1 MKVSYTKALQ
11 APSIIL
17 LLLWMIV
24 PLSMTLY
31 FSFMR
36 YNLLYPE
43 RTGFTG
49 SLNYDFFLTDP
60 ALFDAV
66 LNTLTLV
73 GSIITISV
81 VLGMGIA
88 LLLQE
93 AFRGRGI
100 VRVMLISPFFIM
112 PTVNALI
119 WKNMFMNPVYGLFA
133 FVSGLFGW
141 PIIDWLSDLPLLSI
155 IIMLS
160 WQWTPFAL
168 LIFMTS
174 LQSMDKEQI
183 EAAEIEGASFWSK
196 FYYLTLPHLSR
207 AIAVVIMIQAIFH
220 LSIFAEI
227 FVTTGGGPGYDS
239 TNTTFLIFTQAL
251 LQFDVGVASAGG
263 VFAIIIANII
273 AKLVNNPK
281 IIVGTKF
288 EKQRV
293 RKPKDIANEVINTAF
308 PTDECV
314 FSIDSRLFKPSS
326 LFNLYLY
333 K

>member
-1 MKVSYTKALQ
+1 MKVSYTKALH

-141 PIIDWLSDLPLLSI
+141 PIIDWLSDFPLLSI

-273 AKLVNNPK
+273 AFFLIKTVAQGMAK
-281 IIVGTKF
+281 
-288 EKQRV
+288 
-293 RKPKDIANEVINTAF
+293 
-308 PTDECV
+308 
-314 FSIDSRLFKPSS
+314 
-326 LFNLYLY
+326 
-333 K
+333 

>member
-141 PIIDWLSDLPLLSI
+141 PIIDWLSDFPLLSI

-160 WQWTPFAL
+160 WQWTPFDL

-174 LQSMDKEQI
+174 LQSMDKERI

-273 AKLVNNPK
+273 AFFLIKTVAQGMAK
-281 IIVGTKF
+281 
-288 EKQRV
+288 
-293 RKPKDIANEVINTAF
+293 
-308 PTDECV
+308 
-314 FSIDSRLFKPSS
+314 
-326 LFNLYLY
+326 
-333 K
+333 

>member
-141 PIIDWLSDLPLLSI
+141 PIIDWPINYWPPKKTTYKSKQPIDRVHKHILPN
-155 IIMLS
+155 
-160 WQWTPFAL
+160 Q
-168 LIFMTS
+168 
-174 LQSMDKEQI
+174 
-183 EAAEIEGASFWSK
+183 
-196 FYYLTLPHLSR
+196 
-207 AIAVVIMIQAIFH
+207 
-220 LSIFAEI
+220 
-227 FVTTGGGPGYDS
+227 
-239 TNTTFLIFTQAL
+239 
-251 LQFDVGVASAGG
+251 
-263 VFAIIIANII
+263 
-273 AKLVNNPK
+273 
-281 IIVGTKF
+281 
-288 EKQRV
+288 
-293 RKPKDIANEVINTAF
+293 
-308 PTDECV
+308 
-314 FSIDSRLFKPSS
+314 SIDSGHDKEG
-326 LFNLYLY
+326 
-333 K
+333 

>member
-155 IIMLS
+155 IIMMS

-273 AKLVNNPK
+273 AFFLIKTVAQGMAK
-281 IIVGTKF
+281 
-288 EKQRV
+288 
-293 RKPKDIANEVINTAF
+293 
-308 PTDECV
+308 
-314 FSIDSRLFKPSS
+314 
-326 LFNLYLY
+326 
-333 K
+333 